1 MRASRSAVAASH
13 AVARRARHATGAGA
27 ASEQHRSTVYTKLR
41 NAILAGALKPMERI
55 TENQV
60 AERFGLSRT
69 PVREAFRR
77 LEAEGL
83 ILVVPQRGSF
93 VSQPSVE
100 DILEIYQM
108 RTPLEGMAARIAA
121 ELITDEQLRHL
132 EDLLRAEEHRKDR
145 PSAERSLRLNR
156 EFHAVIFACTRNKRL
171 ASFLMDMQD
180 QVHRVRVLWPSTL
193 ARLGETW
200 KEHQQILA
208 ALKEHDAEAAE
219 RLMRGHLECARA
231 STLNGILPG
240 EVAGAMNG
248 SASSVMSRRLA
259 R

>member
-1 MRASRSAVAASH
+1 MRASRSGGATSHGAA
-13 AVARRARHATGAGA
+13 RIARHATARGA
-27 ASEQHRSTVYTKLR
+27 ASEQHRSTVYTKLK

-77 LEAEGL
+77 LESEGL

-121 ELITDEQLRHL
+121 ESITDEQLRHL
-132 EDLLRAEEHRKDR
+132 EELLRAEEDRKDR

-193 ARLGETW
+193 SRLGETW
-200 KEHQQILA
+200 KEHQRILA
-208 ALKEHDAEAAE
+208 ALKAHDGEAAE

-240 EVAGAMNG
+240 EVGEAT
-248 SASSVMSRRLA
+248 SRRLA

>member
-1 MRASRSAVAASH
+1 MRGNRAGGTTSH
-13 AVARRARHATGAGA
+13 ARPGRHATSAA
-27 ASEQHRSTVYTKLR
+27 SASEQHRSTVYTKLR
-41 NAILAGALKPMERI
+41 NAILAGTLKPMERI

-60 AERFGLSRT
+60 AARFGLSRT

-108 RTPLEGMAARIAA
+108 RAPLEGMAARIAA
-121 ELITDEQLRHL
+121 ESITDAQLLHL
-132 EDLLRAEEHRKDR
+132 EELLNAEAERRDR

-156 EFHAVIFACTRNKRL
+156 EFHAIIFACTRNKRMAAL
-171 ASFLMDMQD
+171 LMDMQD
-180 QVHRVRVLWPSTL
+180 QVHRVRVLWPSTM
-193 ARLGETW
+193 ARLRETW
-200 KEHQQILA
+200 KEHEQILA
-208 ALKEHDAEAAE
+208 ALKQRDGEAAE

-240 EVAGAMNG
+240 EAGVAMTG
-248 SASSVMSRRLA
+248 ASSSMTAWRLA

>member
-1 MRASRSAVAASH
+1 MRADRSGGATSHGAA
-13 AVARRARHATGAGA
+13 RTARHSTAGGS

-41 NAILAGALKPMERI
+41 KAILAGTLKPMERI

-77 LEAEGL
+77 LESERL

-108 RTPLEGMAARIAA
+108 RAPLEGMAARIAA
-121 ELITDEQLRHL
+121 ESITDEQLRHL
-132 EDLLRAEEHRKDR
+132 EDLLHAEEDRKDR
-145 PSAERSLRLNR
+145 RSAERSLRLSR
-156 EFHAVIFACTRNKRL
+156 EFHAVIFACTQNKRL
-171 ASFLMDMQD
+171 ASFLTDLQD

-240 EVAGAMNG
+240 EVGRAMNG
-248 SASSVMSRRLA
+248 SASSVISGRLA

>member
-1 MRASRSAVAASH
+1 V
-13 AVARRARHATGAGA
+13 GP
-27 ASEQHRSTVYTKLR
+27 ASEQHRSTVYTKLK
-41 NAILAGALKPMERI
+41 NAILAGTLKPMERI

-60 AERFGLSRT
+60 AARFGLSRT

-108 RTPLEGMAARIAA
+108 RAPLEGMAARIAA
-121 ELITDEQLRHL
+121 ESITGAQLQHL
-132 EDLLRAEEHRKDR
+132 EELLRAEAQRRDR

-171 ASFLMDMQD
+171 ASLLMDMQD

-200 KEHQQILA
+200 KEHEQILA
-208 ALKEHDAEAAE
+208 ALKERDGEAAE
-219 RLMRGHLECARA
+219 RLMREHLECARA

-240 EVAGAMNG
+240 EAGAAMSG
-248 SASSVMSRRLA
+248 SVTSAIGRLA

>member
-1 MRASRSAVAASH
+1 VRGNRAGGTASH
-13 AVARRARHATGAGA
+13 TRAARHATSAA
-27 ASEQHRSTVYTKLR
+27 SASEQHRSTVYTKLR
-41 NAILAGALKPMERI
+41 NAILAGTLKPMERI

-60 AERFGLSRT
+60 AARFGLSRT

-77 LEAEGL
+77 LEGEGL

-108 RTPLEGMAARIAA
+108 RAPLEGMAARIAA
-121 ELITDEQLRHL
+121 DSITDEQLRHL
-132 EDLLRAEEHRKDR
+132 EDLLSAEAERRGR

-156 EFHAVIFACTRNKRL
+156 EFHAIIFACTRNKRMAAL
-171 ASFLMDMQD
+171 LMDMQD

-200 KEHQQILA
+200 KEHEQILA
-208 ALKEHDAEAAE
+208 ALKQRDGEAAE

-231 STLNGILPG
+231 STLNGILPSEAG
-240 EVAGAMNG
+240 VAMTG
-248 SASSVMSRRLA
+248 SASSMTAWRLA